1 MLVRNRRFLKEV
13 LAFSLMALVVTDAAS
28 AQETVSIVRAV
39 KASFAERLAARE
51 IRRYLYLR
59 TGELPGIF
67 EIDRLS
73 TGELRPVIG
82 DQKKHASEGSLIIV
96 AQKDRPLVKG
106 LTEENEGLKSSVV
119 SVEAQQYQLKAF
131 NIGHR
136 RAVLITGGDET
147 GTLYGAYRF
156 IEHFGVRFYLHGDT
170 IPDKQIPFSLP
181 DQDERGEPLF
191 ELRGIQPF
199 HDFPEGP
206 DWWSTDDYKAIIAQL
221 AKLRMNFIGL
231 HTYPEGGYG
240 PEPTVWI
247 GLPEDVEPDG
257 KVKFSY
263 VTSYANSLRGMW
275 GYAPKKTG
283 EYVFGADKLFE
294 RDDYG
299 PQVMSGMV
307 PFPKTPQQN
316 NELFNR
322 TGSMLKEAFE
332 YAHALGIKTCVGTE
346 TPLMIP
352 NAVKERIKALGK
364 DPCDPFIV
372 EQLYEG
378 MFDRIAKAYPLD
390 YYWLWTPEGWTWD
403 GAKEVQVLATERDL
417 LTAAGG
423 GRERRGSVYFSHLR
437 LGAWSAE

>member
-1 MLVRNRRFLKEV
+1 MPVRNRRFLKEV

-28 AQETVSIVRAV
+28 AQETVSIVRPV

-67 EIDRLS
+67 ETDRLS

-82 DQKKHASEGSLIIV
+82 DQKKQPSEGSLIIV

-119 SVEAQQYQLKAF
+119 SVEPQQYQLKAF
-131 NIGHR
+131 NIGLR
-136 RAVLITGGDET
+136 RAVVIAGGDET

-283 EYVFGADKLFE
+283 EYVFGASKLFE

-346 TPLMIP
+346 TPLMVP

-378 MFDRIAKAYPLD
+378 MFDRIVDLGRCQRSACA
-390 YYWLWTPEGWTWD
+390 GD
-403 GAKEVQVLATERDL
+403 GA
-417 LTAAGG
+417 
-423 GRERRGSVYFSHLR
+423 
-437 LGAWSAE
+437 